1 MFSSIDERTSFSMMM
16 SPFDVSIETES
27 ILLLFSIFLEIVS
40 KSVVETV
47 TEETFPET
55 FLVSKIVI
63 VSEPDETAS

>member
-1 MFSSIDERTSFSMMM
+1 MMM